1 MHIISI
7 VTEMSGL
14 NLQLKEAMNQMEANE
29 AKRKSH
35 QAGIDKEQDEFK
47 VKFAEIEKSMGS
59 MLLMITNSDNTVTK
73 IQSQIASQ
81 QSELTKIGGLLQ
93 ELLEQGKPPQS
104 PRKRSKLKIGEN
116 IEEEA
121 HEDQNPMLDVEE
133 EPKAKPRK
141 QARNGGG
148 DFSTLKEN

>member
-1 MHIISI
+1 
-7 VTEMSGL
+7 MSGL
-14 NLQLKEAMNQMEANE
+14 SLQLKEAITQMESNE

-35 QAGIDKEQDEFK
+35 QEGIDKEQNAFK
-47 VKFAEIEKSMGS
+47 IKFAEIEKSMGS

-81 QSELTKIGGLLQ
+81 QSELTKIGGLLR
-93 ELLEQGKPPQS
+93 ELIDQGKPPQS

-116 IEEEA
+116 IEEETQ
-121 HEDQNPMLDVEE
+121 EDENPMSDVEE
-133 EPKAKPRK
+133 APKTKPRK

-148 DFSTLKEN
+148 DFSTLREN